1 MRTHVCYYKINR
13 TYVFKCKEVA
23 ELGDRSAM
31 ETGLCMDIPIRVMA
45 LTDRD
50 GRITPYWIRLES
62 PDHQIHT
69 YRIHD
74 IVSRGEKNYV
84 GIREKQ
90 FVCHIQVDDLMQ
102 AVELRC
108 NMESQQWRV
117 AQLL

>member
-1 MRTHVCYYKINR
+1 M
-13 TYVFKCKEVA
+13 
-23 ELGDRSAM
+23 GDKSVIDS
-31 ETGLCMDIPIRVMA
+31 GLSMDIPIQVMA

-50 GRITPYWIRLES
+50 GRITPYWIRMES
-62 PDHQIHT
+62 PNHQIHT

-90 FVCHIQVDDLMQ
+90 FVCRIQIDDLMR
-102 AVELRC
+102 AVELRW
-108 NMESQQWRV
+108 NLESQRWRV